1 MKRETVTQL
10 ILLLLAA
17 GLAAPAS
24 GKNLTVSAQGPFPTI
39 QRAIAAAEPGDTIRV
54 EQGRYDGNL
63 ILNRPLVLE
72 GVGKPIL
79 RGSGVGSVLTTTAD
93 GCTVRGFIIEHSGEM
108 LEEENSG
115 VLLRSNG
122 NKIEQNELRD
132 ILFGVHLFASNDNL
146 IRDNV
151 IRGRDSIEIG
161 ERGAGIHIWNSL
173 RNTLTGNTIIAARDG
188 MYLQN
193 ASNSVIRGN
202 RISQLRYGLHYMY
215 SNDNIFEDNISENN
229 VAGAAIMYSRRIQ
242 FRRNRF
248 LHNRGFSSFGIL
260 FQDDEDILA
269 EDNLIVDNAVGI
281 FMESLRGSVF
291 RRNLVAA
298 NDTAIEAFS
307 SASGNTFE
315 WNNFVEN
322 LSPLWVIGRET
333 STHWNGQR
341 SGNYWSEYDGFD
353 LDADGIGDVPFRIQ
367 NVFEHLEGNYPRLRL
382 YLLSPAAQ
390 ALALAEKVLP
400 VIEGSRECDHYPLM
414 KPVALPIRV
423 AEANRPPACGGLS
436 LLLPLAMVAASALV
450 IIRGSQRCLR

>member
-1 MKRETVTQL
+1 MKRDTVTL
-10 ILLLLAA
+10 VTLLLAVLEFA
-17 GLAAPAS
+17 TPVGGKILA
-24 GKNLTVSAQGPFPTI
+24 VSLRGPSLTI
-39 QRAIAAAEPGDTIRV
+39 QQAIDDAEPGDTIRV
-54 EQGRYDGNL
+54 ERGSYAGNVVL
-63 ILNRPLVLE
+63 SKSLTLE
-72 GVGKPIL
+72 GLARPMIL
-79 RGSGVGSVLTTTAD
+79 GEGQGSVVTVTAD
-93 GCTVRGFIIEHSGEM
+93 GCTVRGFIIEHSGGM

-115 VLLRSNG
+115 VLLKSNG

-132 ILFGVHLFASNDNL
+132 ILFGVYLFASNDNV
-146 IRDNV
+146 ISDNL

-173 RNTLTGNTIIAARDG
+173 RNTLTGNTILAARDG

-202 RISQLRYGLHYMY
+202 RISDLRYGLHYMY
-215 SNDNIFEDNISENN
+215 SNDNIFEENIFENN

-307 SASGNTFE
+307 SASENTFQ
-315 WNNFVEN
+315 WNNFIEN
-322 LSPLWVIGRET
+322 LSPLWVIGKET
-333 STHWNGQR
+333 STHWNGPG
-341 SGNYWSEYDGFD
+341 SGNYWSEYDGYD
-353 LDADGIGDVPFRIQ
+353 LDADGIGDVPFKIQ

-390 ALALAEKVLP
+390 ALELAEKVFP
-400 VIEGSRECDHYPLM
+400 IIEGSREFDHYPLM
-414 KPVALPIRV
+414 KPVALPIRMPD
-423 AEANRPPACGGLS
+423 ADHRKAYGGLS
-436 LLLPLAMVAASALV
+436 FLLPLAMVAASALV
-450 IIRGSQRCLR
+450 IIRGSQRCSR

>member
-1 MKRETVTQL
+1 MKRDTVTL
-10 ILLLLAA
+10 LTLLLAVLEFA
-17 GLAAPAS
+17 TPVRGKILA
-24 GKNLTVSAQGPFPTI
+24 VSPRGPFLTI
-39 QRAIAAAEPGDTIRV
+39 QQAIDAAEPGDTIRV
-54 EQGRYDGNL
+54 EHGSYAGNVVL
-63 ILNRPLVLE
+63 SKSLTLE
-72 GVGKPIL
+72 GLTRPIIL
-79 RGSGVGSVLTTTAD
+79 GEGHGSVLTVTAD
-93 GCTVRGFIIEHSGEM
+93 GCTVRGFVIEHSGGM

-115 VLLRSNG
+115 VLLKSNG
-122 NKIEQNELRD
+122 NKIEQNELRN
-132 ILFGVHLFASNDNL
+132 ILFGVYLFASNDNV
-146 IRDNV
+146 ISDNL

-173 RNTLTGNTIIAARDG
+173 RNTLTGNTILAARDG

-202 RISQLRYGLHYMY
+202 RISDLRYGLHYMY
-215 SNDNIFEDNISENN
+215 SNDNIFEENIFENN

-260 FQDDEDILA
+260 FQDDENILA

-307 SASGNTFE
+307 SASGNTFQ
-315 WNNFVEN
+315 WNNFIEN
-322 LSPLWVIGRET
+322 LSPLWVIGKET
-333 STHWNGQR
+333 STHWNGPG
-341 SGNYWSEYDGFD
+341 SGNYWSEYDGYD
-353 LDADGIGDVPFRIQ
+353 LDADGIGDVPFKIQ

-390 ALALAEKVLP
+390 ALELAEKVFP
-400 VIEGSRECDHYPLM
+400 IIEGSREFDHYPLM
-414 KPVALPIRV
+414 KPVALPIQMP
-423 AEANRPPACGGLS
+423 EADRRHAYGGLS
-436 LLLPLAMVAASALV
+436 FLLPLAMVAASALV
-450 IIRGSQRCLR
+450 IIRGSQRCSR

>member
-1 MKRETVTQL
+1 MKRDTVTL
-10 ILLLLAA
+10 VTLLLAVLEFA
-17 GLAAPAS
+17 TPVGGKILA
-24 GKNLTVSAQGPFPTI
+24 VSPRGPFLTI
-39 QRAIAAAEPGDTIRV
+39 QQAIDDAEPGDTIRV
-54 EQGRYDGNL
+54 ERGSYAGNVV
-63 ILNRPLVLE
+63 LNKSLTLE
-72 GVGKPIL
+72 GLGRPII
-79 RGSGVGSVLTTTAD
+79 RGEGQGSVVTVTAD
-93 GCTVRGFIIEHSGEM
+93 GCTVRGFVIEHSGGM

-115 VLLRSNG
+115 VLLKSNG

-132 ILFGVHLFASNDNL
+132 ILFGVYLFASNDNV
-146 IRDNV
+146 ISDNFV
-151 IRGRDSIEIG
+151 RGRDSIEIG

-173 RNTLTGNTIIAARDG
+173 RNTLTGNTILAARDG

-202 RISQLRYGLHYMY
+202 RISDLRYGLHYMY
-215 SNDNIFEDNISENN
+215 SNDNIFEENIFENN

-307 SASGNTFE
+307 SASENTFQL
-315 WNNFVEN
+315 NNFIEN
-322 LSPLWVIGRET
+322 LSPLWVIGKET
-333 STHWNGQR
+333 STHWNGPG
-341 SGNYWSEYDGFD
+341 SGNYWSEYDGYD
-353 LDADGIGDVPFRIQ
+353 LDADGIGDVPFKIQ

-390 ALALAEKVLP
+390 ALELAEKVFP
-400 VIEGSRECDHYPLM
+400 IIEGSREFDHYPLM
-414 KPVALPIRV
+414 KPVALPIRMPD
-423 AEANRPPACGGLS
+423 ADHRKAYGGLS
-436 LLLPLAMVAASALV
+436 FLLPLAMVAASALV
-450 IIRGSQRCLR
+450 IIRGSQRCSR

>member
-1 MKRETVTQL
+1 MKRDTVTL
-10 ILLLLAA
+10 VTLLLAVLEFA
-17 GLAAPAS
+17 TPMRGKILA
-24 GKNLTVSAQGPFPTI
+24 VSPRGPFLTI
-39 QRAIAAAEPGDTIRV
+39 QQAIDDAEPGDTIRV
-54 EQGRYDGNL
+54 EPGSHAGNVVL
-63 ILNRPLVLE
+63 SKSLTLE
-72 GVGKPIL
+72 GLARPIIL
-79 RGSGVGSVLTTTAD
+79 GEGQGSVVTVTAD
-93 GCTVRGFIIEHSGEM
+93 GCTVRGFIIEHSGGM

-115 VLLRSNG
+115 VLLKSNG

-132 ILFGVHLFASNDNL
+132 ILFGVYVFASNDNV
-146 IRDNV
+146 ISDNL

-173 RNTLTGNTIIAARDG
+173 RNTLTGNTILAARDG

-202 RISQLRYGLHYMY
+202 RISDLRYGLHYMY
-215 SNDNIFEDNISENN
+215 SNDNIFEENIFENN
-229 VAGAAIMYSRRIQ
+229 VAGAAIMYSRRIR

-307 SASGNTFE
+307 SASGNTFQ
-315 WNNFVEN
+315 WNNFIEN
-322 LSPLWVIGRET
+322 LSPLWVIGKET
-333 STHWNGQR
+333 STHWNGPG
-341 SGNYWSEYDGFD
+341 SGNYWSEYDGYD
-353 LDADGIGDVPFRIQ
+353 LDADGIGDVPFKIQ

-390 ALALAEKVLP
+390 ALELAEKVFP
-400 VIEGSRECDHYPLM
+400 IIEGSREFDHYPLM
-414 KPVALPIRV
+414 KPVALPIRMP
-423 AEANRPPACGGLS
+423 EADRRNADGGLS
-436 LLLPLAMVAASALV
+436 SLLPLAMIAASALV
-450 IIRGSQRCLR
+450 IFRGSQRCSR

>member
-1 MKRETVTQL
+1 MKRDTVTL
-10 ILLLLAA
+10 VTLLLAVLEFA
-17 GLAAPAS
+17 TPARGKILA
-24 GKNLTVSAQGPFPTI
+24 VSPRGPFLTI
-39 QRAIAAAEPGDTIRV
+39 QQAIDDAEPGDTIRV
-54 EQGRYDGNL
+54 ERGSYAGNVVL
-63 ILNRPLVLE
+63 SKSLTLE
-72 GVGKPIL
+72 GLTRPIIL
-79 RGSGVGSVLTTTAD
+79 GEGHGSVVTVTAD
-93 GCTVRGFIIEHSGEM
+93 GCTVRGFVIEHSGGM

-115 VLLRSNG
+115 VLLKSNG

-132 ILFGVHLFASNDNL
+132 ILFGVYLFASNDNV
-146 IRDNV
+146 ISDNL

-173 RNTLTGNTIIAARDG
+173 RNTLTGNTILAARDG

-202 RISQLRYGLHYMY
+202 RISDLRYGLHYMY
-215 SNDNIFEDNISENN
+215 SNDNIFEDNIFENN

-307 SASGNTFE
+307 SASGNTFQ
-315 WNNFVEN
+315 WNNFIEN
-322 LSPLWVIGRET
+322 LSPLWVIGKET
-333 STHWNGQR
+333 STHWNGPG
-341 SGNYWSEYDGFD
+341 SGNYWSEYDGYD
-353 LDADGIGDVPFRIQ
+353 LDADGIGDVPFKIQ

-390 ALALAEKVLP
+390 ALELAEKVFP
-400 VIEGSRECDHYPLM
+400 IIEGSREFDHYPLM
-414 KPVALPIRV
+414 KPVALPIRMP
-423 AEANRPPACGGLS
+423 EADRRTAYGGLS
-436 LLLPLAMVAASALV
+436 FLLPLAMVAASALV
-450 IIRGSQRCLR
+450 IIRGSQRCSR